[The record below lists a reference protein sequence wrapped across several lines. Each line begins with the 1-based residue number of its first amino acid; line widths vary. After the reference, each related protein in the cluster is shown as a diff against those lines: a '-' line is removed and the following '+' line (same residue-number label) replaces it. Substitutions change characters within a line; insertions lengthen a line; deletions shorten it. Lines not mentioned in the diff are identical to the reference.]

1 MTRIEFDDT
10 LKTGDSRVDE
20 QHRMLVQT
28 FNELQDA
35 SLESLGPEVVAP
47 LLHQLHD
54 YTIQHFTAEQELMA
68 RSRFPAAEMLEH
80 VEEHRV
86 LTDRVRQLITEY
98 SSGGFESVLP
108 LATLLQDWLAKHIRQ
123 SDRRVVEHL
132 RAQGLAEG

>member
-10 LKTGDSRVDE
+10 LKTGDARVDE
-20 QHRMLVQT
+20 QHRMLVET

-35 SLESLGPEVVAP
+35 SLDSLGAEVVAP

-98 SSGGFESVLP
+98 SAGGFESVLP
-108 LATLLQDWLAKHIRQ
+108 LASLLQDWLAQHIRQ

-132 RAQGLAEG
+132 RVQGLAQG